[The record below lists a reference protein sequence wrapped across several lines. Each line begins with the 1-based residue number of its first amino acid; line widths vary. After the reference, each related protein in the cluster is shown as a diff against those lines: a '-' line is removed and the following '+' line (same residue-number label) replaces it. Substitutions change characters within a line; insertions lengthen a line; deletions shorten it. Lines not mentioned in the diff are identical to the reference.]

1 MAGQEKPKRRR
12 TRSTPPAS
20 TPETPPPEAVSE
32 QSKAAGAAP
41 SPGEDHVQPET
52 VAAAAAPKAGTQH
65 AASSSQQTVSSF
77 RHAPITPDL
86 AAITNMSELIPVM
99 VELNLRYVT
108 GLSGA
113 EQRFRE
119 LFRQVLGDAATQ
131 RKLEL
136 VANSYM
142 VCRLSKTEWSEL
154 LRRDR
159 RADDGSFIAPNER
172 SIYRIWKDYE
182 VEMLMD
188 ESVITVKGDAARR
201 TFAAAGQGIVWAVV
215 DSGIDAKHPHFEP
228 NQTLLGDPV
237 KGLHRDFTIQSDIHE
252 KDEDIIQQSITS
264 ALTDAAGHGTHV
276 AGIIGGTLAS
286 TCSKEK
292 FRVLQL
298 DTSMV
303 DGDDVPLQRLEDLP
317 VDNPARMSSVA
328 PECKLVSLKVL
339 PEQGK
344 PSTSTVMKALQYVR
358 EEINGNGKELIIHGV
373 NLSLGYEFDAELFAC
388 GQSPIC
394 VEVDKLVRS
403 GVVVVVAAGN
413 TGYGKLQTQEGFSR
427 TGMSLTIND
436 PGNAALAI
444 TVGSTHRN
452 MPHTYGVSYFSSKG
466 PTGDDRLKPDLVA
479 PGERIISCGAG
490 KALADLLAPDQPADG
505 IA

>member
-12 TRSTPPAS
+12 TSPTPPAS
-20 TPETPPPEAVSE
+20 TPETPPEAVSE

-41 SPGEDHVQPET
+41 SSGEDHVQPEA
-52 VAAAAAPKAGTQH
+52 VAAAAAPKAGPQH
-65 AASSSQQTVSSF
+65 AASSSQQAMSSF
-77 RHAPITPDL
+77 RHAPVTPDL
-86 AAITNMSELIPVM
+86 AAITSMSELIPVM

-119 LFRQVLGDAATQ
+119 LFRQVLGHAATQ

-142 VCRLSKTEWSEL
+142 VCQLSKTEWSEL

-159 RADDGSFIAPNER
+159 RADDGSFIAPNKR
-172 SIYRIWKDYE
+172 TIYRIWKDYE
-182 VEMLMD
+182 IEMLMD

-252 KDEDIIQQSITS
+252 KDEALIQQSITS

-298 DTSMV
+298 DT
-303 DGDDVPLQRLEDLP
+303 
-317 VDNPARMSSVA
+317 
-328 PECKLVSLKVL
+328 
-339 PEQGK
+339 
-344 PSTSTVMKALQYVR
+344 
-358 EEINGNGKELIIHGV
+358 
-373 NLSLGYEFDAELFAC
+373 
-388 GQSPIC
+388 
-394 VEVDKLVRS
+394 
-403 GVVVVVAAGN
+403 
-413 TGYGKLQTQEGFSR
+413 
-427 TGMSLTIND
+427 
-436 PGNAALAI
+436 
-444 TVGSTHRN
+444 
-452 MPHTYGVSYFSSKG
+452 
-466 PTGDDRLKPDLVA
+466 
-479 PGERIISCGAG
+479 
-490 KALADLLAPDQPADG
+490 
-505 IA
+505 